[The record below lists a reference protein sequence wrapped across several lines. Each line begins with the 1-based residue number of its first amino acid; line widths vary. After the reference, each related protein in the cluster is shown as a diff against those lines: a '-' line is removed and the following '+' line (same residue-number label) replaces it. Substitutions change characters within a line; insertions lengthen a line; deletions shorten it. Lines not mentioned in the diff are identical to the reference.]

1 MKRIILMAAVAIGAA
16 QFGVTYA
23 QTADNDQDRSHP
35 GAMIEDA
42 TITTKIK
49 TALAAQHIGNL
60 VHIKVDT
67 ADRGVVYLTGK
78 AKSQDAIDAAVSI
91 ARATEGVR
99 EVHSDIRL
107 TNDK

>member
-1 MKRIILMAAVAIGAA
+1 MKRIILMAAVALVAA
-16 QFGVTYA
+16 QVGVTYA

-67 ADRGVVYLTGK
+67 ADHGVVYLTGR
-78 AKSQDAIDAAVSI
+78 AKSQDAIDAAISI
-91 ARATEGVR
+91 TRATQGVR

>member
-1 MKRIILMAAVAIGAA
+1 MKRIILMAAMALLAA
-16 QFGVTYA
+16 QVGVTYA
-23 QTADNDQDRSHP
+23 QAADNDQDRSHP
-35 GAMIEDA
+35 GAMVEDA

-49 TALAAQHIGNL
+49 TALAAQHIGSL
-60 VHIKVDT
+60 VHVRVDT

-107 TNDK
+107 TDDK